1 MLYFFYIFNTNSAL
15 IGWRAQAVADLSA
28 VYQVLLYGL
37 GSLMAYITIVL
48 WIKKKV
54 HIADSS
60 MLFVVWLLTALVLSF
75 TNLITSSLQWFFF
88 ASVPVAYLSYKFIE
102 FLEANAGFKL
112 VYKGRSVVSWV
123 LLLMLVIPTV
133 DILFLIGNS
142 AVYMLHNKEEYHE
155 SIIPSEDME
164 CYEWLRENAD
174 NTEII
179 LANNDIGNIIPFVTN
194 SITFIGHQH
203 ETLDYANKLKKVELF
218 LDGSYSEQEAID
230 FLNENKIKYIIS
242 NTGEETGYK
251 FLTHIRTG
259 RTIILY
265 KYTGSKVI

>member
-1 MLYFFYIFNTNSAL
+1 
-15 IGWRAQAVADLSA
+15 
-28 VYQVLLYGL
+28 
-37 GSLMAYITIVL
+37 
-48 WIKKKV
+48 
-54 HIADSS
+54 
-60 MLFVVWLLTALVLSF
+60 
-75 TNLITSSLQWFFF
+75 
-88 ASVPVAYLSYKFIE
+88 
-102 FLEANAGFKL
+102 
-112 VYKGRSVVSWV
+112 
-123 LLLMLVIPTV
+123 
-133 DILFLIGNS
+133 
-142 AVYMLHNKEEYHE
+142 
-155 SIIPSEDME
+155 ME

-174 NTEII
+174 KTEII